1 MTINT
6 LITVNAKTLCV
17 NKCNKIIS
25 EIREFYK
32 DYNLQ
37 NLDGLLMAI
46 QTNQLEEYINNKN
59 LLLHEINI
67 INQYNNLKSTYS
79 NLVQDKHDLIINYI
93 YKFTFEEKQ
102 FLKDNI
108 DKIVKYHYIEK
119 YYLSLEKKESEL
131 PKLYAER
138 ERLIKEEKDIISE
151 LVKIRGWYF

>member
-1 MTINT
+1 M
-6 LITVNAKTLCV
+6 
-17 NKCNKIIS
+17 
-25 EIREFYK
+25 
-32 DYNLQ
+32 
-37 NLDGLLMAI
+37 
-46 QTNQLEEYINNKN
+46 
-59 LLLHEINI
+59 LHEINI

-151 LVKIRGWYF
+151 LVKIRGWYFQNKNMNYNISTSLSRWVNLKKKLGGGTGKNANLYLRQMREEMNTAKNCQVQQ